1 MIGLEMAGKLTKRDK
16 IFVARYM
23 IDFKVYEAAI
33 EAGYSQN
40 MAKGKCYQWV
50 SDRKFKPALY
60 DAIQEGIAERLK
72 AFEATPQNIIREL
85 CKIAFSSE
93 ENNAPGMKNK
103 AANAEK
109 IRALE
114 LIGKHLGMWK
124 ENIALTGKDGEAI
137 EIIQRVII
145 DPATA
150 KK

>member
-1 MIGLEMAGKLTKRDK
+1 MAGKLTKRDK
-16 IFVARYM
+16 IFVAAYLNH
-23 IDFKVYEAAI
+23 FKVYEAAI
-33 EAGYSQN
+33 EAGYSHN
-40 MAKGKCYQWV
+40 MAKGKCYTWV
-50 SDRKFKPALY
+50 SDSKRKPAVY
-60 DAIQEGIAERLK
+60 DAIQEGITEKLK

-85 CKIAFSSE
+85 CKIAFSSD

-103 AANAEK
+103 AANPEK

-137 EIIQRVII
+137 EIIQRVIV
-145 DPATA
+145 DPATRA